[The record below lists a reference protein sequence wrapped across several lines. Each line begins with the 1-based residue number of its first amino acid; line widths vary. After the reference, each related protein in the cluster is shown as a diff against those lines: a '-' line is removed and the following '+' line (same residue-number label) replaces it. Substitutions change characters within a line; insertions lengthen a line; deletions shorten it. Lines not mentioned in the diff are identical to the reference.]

1 MNAGK
6 YLVTFEVDFDN
17 EGSHEEA
24 VEAVREM
31 LVEMIDQNE
40 FPEIDFHL
48 IEELDTEYQTEENE
62 VEELNFEQ
70 VV

>member
-6 YLVTFEVDFDN
+6 YLVTFEVDFDS

-31 LVEMIDQNE
+31 LVEMIDKSQ
-40 FPEIDFHL
+40 FPEVDFHL
-48 IEELDTEYQTEENE
+48 LEELDMEYQTEENE

-70 VV
+70 VS